1 MPPGARPFRAGGE
14 RSPPWPLPSVSQ
26 IFKAS
31 QSTQVNKH
39 KILQARSGLRAG
51 VLVGTGAGAW
61 FGLAAADAHS
71 AEKLDSKRIAG
82 SVDSQSSRR
91 WWEVEEAP
99 GQLRAELQASA
110 GAVAGAFARCIV
122 APLDVVKI
130 RLQVQL
136 DPVRC
141 TGKYSSV
148 LGTMATIFKEE
159 GLVGLWRGTLPAVLF
174 WMPYTAV
181 QFAVLERSKQA
192 LEHSRFRHW
201 DRSARAVA
209 AGAAAG
215 AAATLASYPL
225 DVVRTNVAA
234 QGPSQA
240 RTSMAATASSIVM
253 RRGWRGLY
261 AGLAPTLLEILPHSG
276 IQFGSYDAMQRVAK
290 WVRRVPEEE
299 ALGAA
304 DKFACGLVAGSV
316 AKAAIHPLDVVKKRF
331 QVAGLS
337 RCRSLGEAVTTTTY
351 SGVADAL
358 RKIVARE
365 GARGL
370 FKGLAP
376 NLLKAAP
383 ASALTL
389 LAYELVCARI
399 KES

>member
-31 QSTQVNKH
+31 QST
-39 KILQARSGLRAG
+39 
-51 VLVGTGAGAW
+51 
-61 FGLAAADAHS
+61 AHS
-71 AEKLDSKRIAG
+71 AEKLDSKPIAG

-240 RTSMAATASSIVM
+240 RTSMAEAQGPSQARASMAATASSIVM

-290 WVRRVPEEE
+290 WARRVPEEE

-358 RKIVARE
+358 RKIAARE

-370 FKGLAP
+370 FKG
-376 NLLKAAP
+376 
-383 ASALTL
+383 
-389 LAYELVCARI
+389 
-399 KES
+399 